1 MSHGRAVGL
10 QDIAAGVTLSAVLSL
25 TAYAISYRYG
35 APAMLMGLLL
45 GLSCHFL
52 SESDQFTRGLV
63 WASGP
68 CLRFGVAL
76 LGLRLSLDEVA
87 VLGWPAVVAVCAAV
101 LMTLAFGVL
110 WSRVLGCERDL
121 GLLTGGAVGI
131 CGASAAMA
139 ISAALPESEAKQRH
153 TLFTVIGVTTF
164 STAAMVF
171 YPIFG
176 DFLMFTSTE
185 MGFFI
190 GATIHDVAQVVGAGY
205 SVSPETGDLA
215 TFVKLLRVAMLVP
228 IVMGIA
234 FLSRISARSP
244 DQDAGQSSP
253 ASFPI
258 FLLGF
263 VALFLLNNIVSLPV
277 PLTQGF
283 SQLATGLLLL
293 AVTALG
299 VRTSLREV
307 ASIGWRPIV
316 LLAGESLFLA
326 AAIASLLLLDVV

>member
-1 MSHGRAVGL
+1 MISASKFRP
-10 QDIAAGVTLSAVLSL
+10 QEIAAGAALSVVLAL
-25 TAYAISYRYG
+25 AAYAIAYRYG

-52 SESDQFTRGLV
+52 SESDRFARGLL

-76 LGLRLSLDEVA
+76 LGVRLSVGDVA
-87 VLGWPAVVAVCAAV
+87 ALSWPAVLAVCAAV
-101 LMTLAFGVL
+101 FMTLLFGVI
-110 WSRVLGCERDL
+110 WSRALGCDRDL

-139 ISAALPESEAKQRH
+139 ISAVLPESEARQRH

-164 STAAMVF
+164 STFAMIF
-171 YPIFG
+171 YPVFG
-176 DFLMFTSTE
+176 DLLQFTPRD
-185 MGFFI
+185 MGIFI
-190 GATIHDVAQVVGAGY
+190 GATIHDVAQVVGAGF

-234 FLSRISARSP
+234 FLCRVTA
-244 DQDAGQSSP
+244 P
-253 ASFPI
+253 ADGETPATTPSFPP

-263 VALFLLNNIVSLPV
+263 IALFLLNNTVSLPGT
-277 PLTQGF
+277 LTQWM
-283 SQLATGLLLL
+283 SQLATGLLLV

-299 VRTSLREV
+299 VRTSLREM
-307 ASIGWRPIV
+307 ASIGWRPIIV
-316 LLAGESLFLA
+316 LGGETLFLA
-326 AAIASLLLLDVV
+326 ITIASLLLLEVV

>member
-1 MSHGRAVGL
+1 MISVSGSRPREIV
-10 QDIAAGVTLSAVLSL
+10 AGAMLSL
-25 TAYAISYRYG
+25 VLALAAYAIAYRYG

-52 SESDQFTRGLV
+52 SESDRFVRGLV

-76 LGLRLSLDEVA
+76 LGLRLSVGDVAALGWLA
-87 VLGWPAVVAVCAAV
+87 VLAVCAAV
-101 LMTLAFGVL
+101 FMTLLFGVI
-110 WSRVLGCERDL
+110 WSRALGCDRDL

-139 ISAALPESEAKQRH
+139 ISAALPESEVKQRH

-176 DFLMFTSTE
+176 DLLQFTPTD

-205 SVSPETGDLA
+205 SVSSETGDLA

-228 IVMGIA
+228 VVIGIA
-234 FLSRISARSP
+234 FLCRNSTQAEDFTQSARP
-244 DQDAGQSSP
+244 V
-253 ASFPI
+253 FPL

-263 VALFLLNNIVSLPV
+263 IALFLLNNAVSLPEA
-277 PLTQGF
+277 LTHTM

-307 ASIGWRPIV
+307 ASIGWRPIA
-316 LLAGESLFLA
+316 LLGGETLFLA
-326 AAIASLLLLDVV
+326 VTIASLLMLDVV

>member
-1 MSHGRAVGL
+1 MLREIL
-10 QDIAAGVTLSAVLSL
+10 AGATLSGALAAA
-25 TAYAISYRYG
+25 AYVIAYRYG

-52 SESDQFTRGLV
+52 SESDRFTSGLV

-76 LGLRLSLDEVA
+76 LGIRLSVGDVA
-87 VLGWPAVVAVCAAV
+87 ILGWPAVSAVCAAV
-101 LMTLAFGVL
+101 VMTLFFGVI
-110 WSRVLGCERDL
+110 WSRALGCDRDL

-139 ISAALPESEAKQRH
+139 ISAALPESEAKQRQ
-153 TLFTVIGVTTF
+153 TLFTVIGVTAF
-164 STAAMVF
+164 STVAMVF

-176 DFLMFTSTE
+176 DLFHFTPTD

-205 SVSPETGDLA
+205 SVSSETGDLA

-228 IVMGIA
+228 LVMGIA
-234 FLSRISARSP
+234 FLCRLTAQAQGNAQSAP
-244 DQDAGQSSP
+244 P
-253 ASFPI
+253 SFPL

-263 VALFLLNNIVSLPV
+263 IALFLLNNTVSLPGA
-277 PLTQGF
+277 LTQWM

-307 ASIGWRPIV
+307 ASIGWRPIA
-316 LLAGESLFLA
+316 LLGGETLFLA
-326 AAIASLLLLDVV
+326 AVIASLLMLDIV

>member
-1 MSHGRAVGL
+1 MLREIL
-10 QDIAAGVTLSAVLSL
+10 AGATLSGALAAA
-25 TAYAISYRYG
+25 AYAIAYRYG

-52 SESDQFTRGLV
+52 SESDRFTSGLV

-76 LGLRLSLDEVA
+76 LGIRLSVGDVA
-87 VLGWPAVVAVCAAV
+87 ILGWPAVSAVCAAV
-101 LMTLAFGVL
+101 VMTLFFGVI
-110 WSRVLGCERDL
+110 WSRALGCDRDL

-139 ISAALPESEAKQRH
+139 ISAALPESEAKQRQ
-153 TLFTVIGVTTF
+153 TLFTVIGVTAF
-164 STAAMVF
+164 STVAMVF

-176 DFLMFTSTE
+176 DLFHFTPTD

-205 SVSPETGDLA
+205 SVSSETGDLA

-228 IVMGIA
+228 LVMGIA
-234 FLSRISARSP
+234 FLCRLTAQAQGNAR
-244 DQDAGQSSP
+244 P
-253 ASFPI
+253 APPSFPL
-258 FLLGF
+258 FLLAF
-263 VALFLLNNIVSLPV
+263 IALFLLNNTVSLPGA
-277 PLTQGF
+277 LTQWM

-307 ASIGWRPIV
+307 ASIGWRPIA
-316 LLAGESLFLA
+316 LLGGETLFLA
-326 AAIASLLLLDVV
+326 AVIASLLMLDIV

>member
-1 MSHGRAVGL
+1 MSHGRTVGL
-10 QDIAAGVTLSAVLSL
+10 QDIVAGVTLSAVLSL
-25 TAYAISYRYG
+25 MAYAISYRYG

-52 SESDQFTRGLV
+52 SESDHFTRGLV

-101 LMTLAFGVL
+101 LMTLAVGVL

-139 ISAALPESEAKQRH
+139 ISAALPGSEAKQRH

-171 YPIFG
+171 YPIVG

-215 TFVKLLRVAMLVP
+215 TFVKLSRVAMLVP

-263 VALFLLNNIVSLPV
+263 VALFLLNNTVSLPV
-277 PLTQGF
+277 PVTQGV

>member
-1 MSHGRAVGL
+1 M
-10 QDIAAGVTLSAVLSL
+10 
-25 TAYAISYRYG
+25 
-35 APAMLMGLLL
+35 
-45 GLSCHFL
+45 
-52 SESDQFTRGLV
+52 
-63 WASGP
+63 
-68 CLRFGVAL
+68 
-76 LGLRLSLDEVA
+76 
-87 VLGWPAVVAVCAAV
+87 
-101 LMTLAFGVL
+101 
-110 WSRVLGCERDL
+110 
-121 GLLTGGAVGI
+121 GI

-139 ISAALPESEAKQRH
+139 ISAALPESEAKQRQ

-164 STAAMVF
+164 STIAMVF

-176 DFLMFTSTE
+176 DLLHFTSTD

-234 FLSRISARSP
+234 FLCRATRPS
-244 DQDAGQSSP
+244 QGDAQRRP
-253 ASFPI
+253 SFPL

-263 VALFLLNNIVSLPV
+263 IALFLLNNTVSLPGT
-277 PLTQGF
+277 LTQWM
-283 SQLATGLLLL
+283 SQFATGLLLL

-307 ASIGWRPIV
+307 ASIGWRPIIV
-316 LLAGESLFLA
+316 LGGETLFLA
-326 AAIASLLLLDVV
+326 VTIASLLLLDVV

>member
-1 MSHGRAVGL
+1 MILATQFRPRE
-10 QDIAAGVTLSAVLSL
+10 IAAGAALSGALAVA
-25 TAYAISYRYG
+25 AYAIAYRYG

-52 SESDQFTRGLV
+52 SESDRFARGLV

-76 LGLRLSLDEVA
+76 LGLRLSVGDIA
-87 VLGWPAVVAVCAAV
+87 VLGWPAVSAVCAAV
-101 LMTLAFGVL
+101 VMTLFFGVI
-110 WSRVLGCERDL
+110 WSRALGCDRDL

-139 ISAALPESEAKQRH
+139 ISAALPESEGKQRH
-153 TLFTVIGVTTF
+153 TLFTVIGVTAF

-171 YPIFG
+171 YPVFG
-176 DFLMFTSTE
+176 DLLHFTSTD

-228 IVMGIA
+228 VVMGIA
-234 FLSRISARSP
+234 FLCRATPQVQGDARS
-244 DQDAGQSSP
+244 ASP
-253 ASFPI
+253 SFPL

-263 VALFLLNNIVSLPV
+263 IALFLLNNTVSLPGA
-277 PLTQGF
+277 LTHWV

-307 ASIGWRPIV
+307 ASIGWRPIA
-316 LLAGESLFLA
+316 LLGGETLFLA
-326 AAIASLLLLDVV
+326 IMIASLLLLEVV